1 MDDWWAASIFFPNL
15 QGWWFLKHK
24 PYCFLTQPSTNSVQT
39 FWKIFDDI
47 ACWWDIVFWPSRRQ
61 IQCKRFERFFDDI
74 ACHFLS
80 CGSGFK
86 ILAGVSRLIPSS
98 SGHLSYFPMANALN
112 GLPQL
117 KSGAWTYFVHPPG
130 TMLTLI
136 FFARSEDLTLSFM
149 GHSFIYH
156 KIPKLN
162 VDVEK
167 KISQELY

>member
-1 MDDWWAASIFFPNL
+1 MGDWWAASIFSPGL
-15 QGWWFLKHK
+15 AG
-24 PYCFLTQPSTNSVQT
+24 LTGFKTNH
-39 FWKIFDDI
+39 
-47 ACWWDIVFWPSRRQ
+47 VFWPSRRQ

-98 SGHLSYFPMANALN
+98 SSYSSYFSVANPLN
-112 GLPQL
+112 GLFQL
-117 KSGAWTYFVHPPG
+117 RSGAWMYFVHPLG

-136 FFARSEDLTLSFM
+136 FFARSEDLTLSIM
-149 GHSFIYH
+149 CHSFIYH
-156 KIPKLN
+156 KNPKVN
-162 VDVEK
+162 VDGEK